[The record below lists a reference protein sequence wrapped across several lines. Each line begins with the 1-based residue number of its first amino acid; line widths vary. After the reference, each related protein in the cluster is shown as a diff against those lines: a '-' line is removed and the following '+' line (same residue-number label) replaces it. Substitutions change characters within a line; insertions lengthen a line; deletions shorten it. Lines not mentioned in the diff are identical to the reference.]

1 MPSPWT
7 ATARS
12 LSRAREDLASFR
24 PPPVRNSGRKDPH
37 CRCAGPFWASC
48 NCFSEGCDADS
59 CRRQR
64 QRGYHLSDKR
74 NRGSVST
81 FDRVVAGP
89 PCRNRLLVEP
99 EVFEARAAHSRA
111 FRQLMSLKVESADLE
126 SPDLARCG
134 RRASNRGDVVEDPV

>member
-24 PPPVRNSGRKDPH
+24 PPPVRNAGRKDPH
-37 CRCAGPFWASC
+37 CRCAGPFWAPVQAAT
-48 NCFSEGCDADS
+48 SE
-59 CRRQR
+59 
-64 QRGYHLSDKR
+64 RGYHLSDMR

-89 PCRNRLLVEP
+89 PCRKRLLVEP

-111 FRQLMSLKVESADLE
+111 FRQLMSLKVENADLE
-126 SPDLARCG
+126 RPDLARNG
-134 RRASNRGDVVEDPV
+134 RAGLLANISVVGG

>member
-24 PPPVRNSGRKDPH
+24 PPPVRNTGRKDPH
-37 CRCAGPFWASC
+37 CRCAGPFWLP
-48 NCFSEGCDADS
+48 

-81 FDRVVAGP
+81 FDRS
-89 PCRNRLLVEP
+89 LVP
-99 EVFEARAAHSRA
+99 LTASLAHSSHARVRRNPHHVVTRVGSKGWSVLILL
-111 FRQLMSLKVESADLE
+111 RQ
-126 SPDLARCG
+126 
-134 RRASNRGDVVEDPV
+134 